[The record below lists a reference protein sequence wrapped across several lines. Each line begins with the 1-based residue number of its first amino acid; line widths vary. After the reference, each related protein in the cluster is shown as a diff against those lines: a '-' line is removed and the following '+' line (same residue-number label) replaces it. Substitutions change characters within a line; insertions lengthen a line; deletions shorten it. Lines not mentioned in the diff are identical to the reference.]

1 LIQKP
6 SASLGIA
13 ATKASVGIALAVGL
27 LVYFK
32 KRRRLNSA

>member
-13 ATKASVGIALAVGL
+13 ATKASVGIALAGRFAGL
-27 LVYFK
+27 LQETPQ
-32 KRRRLNSA
+32 AQ